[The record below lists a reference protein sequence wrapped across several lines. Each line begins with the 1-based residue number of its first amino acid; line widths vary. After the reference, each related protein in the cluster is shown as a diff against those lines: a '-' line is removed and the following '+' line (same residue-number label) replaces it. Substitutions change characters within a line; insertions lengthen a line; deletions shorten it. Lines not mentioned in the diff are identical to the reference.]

1 MVGKDVVIEHSL
13 IGNGARIGDGCVVRN
28 AVIGDDA
35 VVGDRCE
42 LVAGIRVWPG
52 IEIPEAGIRFS
63 TDA

>member
-1 MVGKDVVIEHSL
+1 M
-13 IGNGARIGDGCVVRN
+13 
-28 AVIGDDA
+28 GDDA

-42 LVAGIRVWPG
+42 LVAGISVWPG